1 MIRFFKSPQPAA
13 LFSIPL
19 IVIAL
24 WGENLFD
31 FKVHKDAYTMPLWS
45 LPEKFFGLM
54 PSWLNLL
61 LFCVLVSFE
70 AIYLNLLINK
80 YEVLYRN
87 SYLPALF
94 FVLFVS
100 SFPEFQAVHPVHFV
114 NLILLKIFDKIFSMY
129 NPGRA
134 VATIFDCGF
143 LAAIAALLYLPA
155 LPLLLLLMIAISLL
169 RSFNIREW
177 LVLLIGYSLPF
188 LFVSVYKF
196 WNYELVTFW
205 QGLLARIFQ
214 NPELIS
220 FPAQLSER
228 VLAAILVL
236 ILVLALFRLRANY
249 YKNIIR
255 VRTYQ
260 QIQFLFFLTGIGSFF
275 LSKEMTMIHWVLLAI
290 PLSIWVAYFFVS
302 QKKKLWL
309 AEGLLWILIAAVV
322 WNHALHHSP

>member
-24 WGENLFD
+24 WGEYLFD
-31 FKVHKDAYTMPLWS
+31 FKIYKDAFTMPLWS
-45 LPEKFFGLM
+45 LLESFFTLM

-61 LFCVLVSFE
+61 LFCALVSFE

-100 SFPEFQAVHPVHFV
+100 SFPDFQVIHPVHFV
-114 NLILLKIFDKIFSMY
+114 NLILLKVFDKIFTMY

-143 LAAIAALLYLPA
+143 LAALAALLYLPA

-188 LFVSVYKF
+188 IFLSVYEF
-196 WNYELVTFW
+196 WNYELLEFW
-205 QGLLARIFQ
+205 QELIARIIQ
-214 NPELIS
+214 TPDAIS
-220 FPAQLSER
+220 LPSQIPGR
-228 VLAAILVL
+228 VLAAILFF
-236 ILVLALFRLRANY
+236 ILALALFRLRANY

-260 QIQFLFFLTGIGSFF
+260 QIQFLFFLTGIGSFY
-275 LSKEMTMIHWVLLAI
+275 LSKEMVLVHWLLLAI
-290 PLSIWVAYFFVS
+290 PVSIWFAYFFVS
-302 QKKKLWL
+302 QKKRMWI
-309 AEGLLWILIAAVV
+309 AEGLLWILIAAIV
-322 WNHALHHSP
+322 WNHLIE